1 MVYKEGVKLTMDKIK
16 FRPEWFGAYGLDK
29 NQNFLQAP
37 LCECGCGEKASLV
50 LEDIKELFQFMN
62 AILMENDCNHCA
74 IFVYA
79 FDGCMYA
86 ALKVE
91 NETDDPV
98 LFFKIEESDL
108 GFFREWDDELGLHC
122 YGLIIEMRKGLWK
135 IIED

>member
-1 MVYKEGVKLTMDKIK
+1 MTDNMIK

-29 NQNFLQAP
+29 NKNFLQAP
-37 LCECGCGEKASLV
+37 LCECGCGEKMSLV

-62 AILMENDCNHCA
+62 MMLIENDCNHCG

-79 FDGCMYA
+79 FDGSMYA

-98 LFFKIEESDL
+98 LFFQIKESDL
-108 GFFREWDDELGLHC
+108 GFFREWDDELELHC
-122 YGLIIEMRKGLWK
+122 YGLIIETRKGLWK

>member
-1 MVYKEGVKLTMDKIK
+1 MDKMIK

-29 NQNFLQAP
+29 NKNFLQAP

-62 AILMENDCNHCA
+62 AMLMENDCNHCA
-74 IFVYA
+74 IFAYA

-98 LFFKIEESDL
+98 LFFQIQESDL

-122 YGLIIEMRKGLWK
+122 YGLIIETRKRLWK
-135 IIED
+135 IIEN

>member
-1 MVYKEGVKLTMDKIK
+1 MTDNMIK

-29 NQNFLQAP
+29 NKNFLQAP

-62 AILMENDCNHCA
+62 AMLMENDCNHCA
-74 IFVYA
+74 IFAYA

-98 LFFKIEESDL
+98 LFFQIQESDL
-108 GFFREWDDELGLHC
+108 GFFREWDDELDLHC
-122 YGLIIEMRKGLWK
+122 YGLIIETRNGLWK
-135 IIED
+135 IIEN